1 MTLVLLSPIFLSG
14 LYNQILNHVN
24 FSVKTVAS
32 IISDLDSSKA
42 TGPDGIPVIV
52 LQKCSPELSPI
63 STKLFKKCLAES
75 CFPSCWK
82 LPSVIP
88 VFKNTGESSNP
99 GNYRPI
105 SESILYIYK
114 STIRPCLEYCCH
126 IWAGAPISSLNI
138 LDRVQRRLF
147 NLLGENLYSKLQP
160 LSHRREVASLSLFYR
175 YFHGHCSEDLASLM
189 PRRYSSFNSS
199 IQTHRSGL
207 NNWAVYLP
215 RRNTSTYSNSFI
227 PRTAAIV
234 ELYS

>member
-1 MTLVLLSPIFLSG
+1 MPLQG
-14 LYNQILNHVN
+14 IL
-24 FSVKTVAS
+24 
-32 IISDLDSSKA
+32 
-42 TGPDGIPVIV
+42 
-52 LQKCSPELSPI
+52 C
-63 STKLFKKCLAES
+63 
-75 CFPSCWK
+75 
-82 LPSVIP
+82 
-88 VFKNTGESSNP
+88 
-99 GNYRPI
+99 
-105 SESILYIYK
+105 IYK

-199 IQTHRSGL
+199 IRTHRSGL

-215 RRNTSTYSNSFI
+215 HRNTSAYSNSFI
-227 PRTAAIV
+227 PRIAALWNSIPDPCFPANYNLDLFKKNV
-234 ELYS
+234 HKYLIN